1 MSSLP
6 IETEYE
12 PLADRP
18 LFGVGETRPRD
29 RTINIIIVVV
39 TCFIVLFTTVSAFVP
54 YPSLTEIFFVLCI
67 IMICSS
73 HLVLIFWYR
82 QGDIDPKFKKL
93 IYYNAINI
101 ILLCICANLF
111 FHSG

>member
-39 TCFIVLFTTVSAFVP
+39 TCFIVLFTYSQCLCTLSKSHRNFLCSLHHYDMFISFSADFLVP
-54 YPSLTEIFFVLCI
+54 TRRY
-67 IMICSS
+67 
-73 HLVLIFWYR
+73 
-82 QGDIDPKFKKL
+82 
-93 IYYNAINI
+93 
-101 ILLCICANLF
+101 
-111 FHSG
+111 